1 MNDIKATK
9 PKRIQRKRIKAWKM
23 PPNTISVCRPGTW
36 GNPHKVE
43 GRITDFDAVAMFEDD
58 LINMRL
64 KDRKGTPLLLRV
76 HELRGKN
83 LACFCKEKANCHGD
97 ILLAYAN
104 SCWPGT
110 PDFVWLSIDEDGDIA
125 VTESEVA
132 NGVKYVSVPTDI
144 LAPKYKRILNPAD
157 WGVPANLPRPP
168 REIYIE
174 KDFGGRWF
182 VL

>member
-1 MNDIKATK
+1 LWAAEKMNDIKATK

-36 GNPHKVE
+36 GNPHKAE

-104 SCWPGT
+104 SCWPGA
-110 PDFVWLSIDEDGDIA
+110 PDFVWLSIDGDGDVVI
-125 VTESEVA
+125 TESEVA
-132 NGVKYVSVPTDI
+132 NGFKYVSVPTDI
-144 LAPKYKRILNPAD
+144 LAPKYLRVD
-157 WGVPANLPRPP
+157 DVDPP
-168 REIYIE
+168 KEIYIE
-174 KDFGGRWF
+174 KSFSGDWF